1 MEGCLP
7 SEAGGDAEAA
17 KPRGSEQIEEPGF
30 KKRVKTDVVLHVQ
43 DALALDFEMAL
54 GAESETV
61 NV

>member
-1 MEGCLP
+1 MSDASGEYHLANLAP
-7 SEAGGDAEAA
+7 SAYRIE
-17 KPRGSEQIEEPGF
+17 IEEPGF